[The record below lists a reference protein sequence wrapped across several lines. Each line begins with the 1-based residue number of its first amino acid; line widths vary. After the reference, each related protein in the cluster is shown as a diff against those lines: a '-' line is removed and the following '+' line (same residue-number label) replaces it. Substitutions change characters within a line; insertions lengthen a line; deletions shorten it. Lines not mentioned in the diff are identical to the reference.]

1 MEISKIKSFY
11 SLNELFSF
19 ISDKRKF
26 KIIKYNIYL
35 NKKLDLSIDDY
46 KEFFFQKKI
55 NKYDYVFINDYYIE
69 FKNDLNDI
77 IDDNSYNLFLNA
89 LSKKKD
95 FILNIKDKDFKLM
108 IENKYFKENPR
119 FEIEEINY
127 PRLLLIKDN
136 KLTNKAI
143 NTFENIFNLFS
154 INGKMNKEQSINYFT
169 NCGYGIWANYRI
181 NELFKYDKD
190 KDGFILFEDFIK
202 YYYDSINQDLD
213 YVWEDLE
220 KLGYNKYLNEN
231 YDLDYLKNNKEE
243 FEESIIFNFF
253 ELTNLQINKLSLCF
267 KIDKIF
273 IDYLKKKGIL
283 INIKEINISLFNV
296 KQFIELN
303 IICPNIE
310 ELNLYILEK
319 DPEINKYEIN
329 NIFSNIITLK
339 IYIFKTNFDLIDFM
353 DNNNKKIK
361 NLEIYYKCDEYIKS
375 QSKIILENIKNL
387 RIEGNIFI
395 YNNFKFPNLEY

>member
-1 MEISKIKSFY
+1 MKISKIKSFY
-11 SLNELFSF
+11 SLNELFAF

-119 FEIEEINY
+119 FEIEEINI

-143 NTFENIFNLFS
+143 NTFKNIFDLFS
-154 INGKMNKEQSINYFT
+154 INGNMNKEQSINYFT
-169 NCGYGIWANYRI
+169 NFGYDEWRSNNRSK
-181 NELFKYDKD
+181 ELFLYDKD

-202 YYYDSINQDLD
+202 YYYDLINQDLKD
-213 YVWEDLE
+213 VWYDLK
-220 KLGYNKYLNEN
+220 KLGYNNYLNEN

-243 FEESIIFNFF
+243 FEESIIFNNFTQ
-253 ELTNLQINKLSLCF
+253 LTNLQINKLSLCF
-267 KIDKIF
+267 NNDKIL
-273 IDYLKKKGIL
+273 IDYLKKKDIL
-283 INIKEINISLFNV
+283 INIKEINIFV
-296 KQFIELN
+296 
-303 IICPNIE
+303 
-310 ELNLYILEK
+310 
-319 DPEINKYEIN
+319 
-329 NIFSNIITLK
+329 
-339 IYIFKTNFDLIDFM
+339 
-353 DNNNKKIK
+353 
-361 NLEIYYKCDEYIKS
+361 
-375 QSKIILENIKNL
+375 
-387 RIEGNIFI
+387 
-395 YNNFKFPNLEY
+395 

>member
-1 MEISKIKSFY
+1 MKISKIKSFY

-55 NKYDYVFINDYYIE
+55 NKCDCVFINDYYIE

-77 IDDNSYNLFLNA
+77 IDDNSYNLFINA

-143 NTFENIFNLFS
+143 NTFKKIFNLFS
-154 INGKMNKEQSINYFT
+154 INGKMNKEQSINYFE
-169 NCGYGIWANYRI
+169 NCECYGLTFDDRI
-181 NELFKYDKD
+181 DVLFVYDKD

-202 YYYDSINQDLD
+202 YYYNLINKNLNEVQ
-213 YVWEDLE
+213 EDLAN
-220 KLGYNKYLNEN
+220 LGYNNYLNEN

-243 FEESIIFNFF
+243 FEESIIFNF
-253 ELTNLQINKLSLCF
+253 I
-267 KIDKIF
+267 
-273 IDYLKKKGIL
+273 
-283 INIKEINISLFNV
+283 
-296 KQFIELN
+296 
-303 IICPNIE
+303 
-310 ELNLYILEK
+310 
-319 DPEINKYEIN
+319 
-329 NIFSNIITLK
+329 
-339 IYIFKTNFDLIDFM
+339 
-353 DNNNKKIK
+353 
-361 NLEIYYKCDEYIKS
+361 
-375 QSKIILENIKNL
+375 
-387 RIEGNIFI
+387 
-395 YNNFKFPNLEY
+395 

>member
-119 FEIEEINY
+119 FEIEEINI

-143 NTFENIFNLFS
+143 NTFKNIFNLFS
-154 INGKMNKEQSINYFT
+154 INGTMNEEQSISYFQT
-169 NCGYGIWANYRI
+169 CGYYEWESND
-181 NELFKYDKD
+181 LFIYDKD

-202 YYYDSINQDLD
+202 YCCDLINKDLNE
-213 YVWEDLE
+213 VWHDLAN
-220 KLGYNKYLNEN
+220 LGYNNYLNYN
-231 YDLDYLKNNKEE
+231 LDELINNKDE
-243 FEESIIFNFF
+243 FEESIIFNNFIQ
-253 ELTNLQINKLSLCF
+253 LTNLKINKLSLCF
-267 KIDKIF
+267 KIDKIL
-273 IDYLKKKGIL
+273 IDYLNKKDIL
-283 INIKEINISLFNV
+283 INVKEINISLFNV

-303 IICPNIE
+303 IICPNTE
-310 ELNLYILEK
+310 ELNLYIYEE

-339 IYIFKTNFDLIDFM
+339 LYIFKSFDLIDFM
-353 DNNNKKIK
+353 DNN
-361 NLEIYYKCDEYIKS
+361 
-375 QSKIILENIKNL
+375 
-387 RIEGNIFI
+387 
-395 YNNFKFPNLEY
+395 